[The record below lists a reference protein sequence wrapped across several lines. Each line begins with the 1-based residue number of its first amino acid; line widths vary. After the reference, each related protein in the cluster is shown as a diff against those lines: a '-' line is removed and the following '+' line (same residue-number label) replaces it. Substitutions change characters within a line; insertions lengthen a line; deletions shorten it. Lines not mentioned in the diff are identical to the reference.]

1 MKERLTEEKKFIC
14 DIDGFIYK
22 VKFNKKNDFNYDK
35 YASFIE
41 LVKKSNLDLL
51 FIKLGFGTVDE
62 IIEYFNNLD
71 IYNLNL
77 IYCKGIEKNIFEI
90 CDFIL
95 SYFELFVNCRK
106 ELFCSKREVD
116 IYIKYSSLPMF
127 FGQES
132 KVIDIIRS
140 SIKLDVVKDIGNSN
154 MRERRV
160 KLKRKKA

>member
-22 VKFNKKNDFNYDK
+22 VKFSKKKDFNYDM
-35 YASFIE
+35 YDSFIE
-41 LVKKSNLDLL
+41 LLKKSDLDLL

-77 IYCKGIEKNIFEI
+77 IYCRCIEKNIFEI

-106 ELFCSKREVD
+106 ELFCSKREAD
-116 IYIKYSSLPMF
+116 IYIKFSNLPMF
-127 FGQES
+127 REQKS
-132 KVIDIIRS
+132 KVIYIIMS
-140 SIKLDVVKDIGNSN
+140 SIK
-154 MRERRV
+154 
-160 KLKRKKA
+160 

>member
-77 IYCKGIEKNIFEI
+77 IYCMGIEKNIFEI
-90 CDFIL
+90 SDFIL
-95 SYFELFVNCRK
+95 GYFELFVNCRK
-106 ELFCSKREVD
+106 ELFCSKREAD
-116 IYIKYSSLPMF
+116 IYIKFSNLPMF

-140 SIKLDVVKDIGNSN
+140 SIKLDFVKDIGNGN